1 MYNKE
6 VAKTGAKCPFFLK
19 FMSCKKANMENLFG
33 HTVVD
38 IICDVTVCWDT
49 NEMLLK
55 KTKSSNTKSWKD

>member
-1 MYNKE
+1 MLGHSFKPAVQIWLFLFMYNKE

-38 IICDVTVCWDT
+38 IICDVTVC
-49 NEMLLK
+49 
-55 KTKSSNTKSWKD
+55 